1 MALDVVYGKQKK
13 DHVKAS
19 QLGRLLAGTT
29 GGGRYVL
36 GTQEHMAATMQTA
49 NLVRIGTG
57 DFVMDNRYITNEA
70 YVDLMV
76 GSGQSGYNRND
87 LVCVRYEKDG
97 SGIETANLVV
107 VKGTPTAGEAADPP
121 FAHGSIVD
129 GDSLAEFPLWRLPI
143 EGLNVRTP
151 VPIFEELEPYA
162 RFRESALARI
172 ANLESSHDLR
182 WQTLWEGDWWAGKA
196 SDSTKAG
203 SRTLTRSASGAK
215 QLCFLFSLCEKTE
228 GGTWVTRNT
237 GWYSVVIPSMQWPWG
252 AGHTFAYSYM
262 RSDGGADW
270 AYKYIYLYADRMVGY
285 EMNDEGS
292 NRICTLRGVYAIY

>member
-70 YVDLMV
+70 YVDLTV

-87 LVCVRYEKDG
+87 LVCVRYERDG
-97 SGIETANLVV
+97 SGIETADLVV
-107 VKGTPTAGEAADPP
+107 VKGTPTAGEAADPS

-151 VPIFEELEPYA
+151 VPVFDELEPYA
-162 RFRESALARI
+162 KFRKSALERI

-182 WQTLWEGDWWAGKA
+182 WQTLWEGDWWGGKA
-196 SDSTKAG
+196 GDGQAG
-203 SRTLTRSASGAK
+203 QRKFVRSAKGAK
-215 QLCFLFSLCEKTE
+215 LWVFLWSHCVNTDAGWKTE
-228 GGTWVTRNT
+228 NT
-237 GWYSVVIPSMQWPWG
+237 GWFATELPNPQWSYGSGINFSMS
-252 AGHTFAYSYM
+252 HM
-262 RSDGGADW
+262 RSDGGATW
-270 AYKYIYLYADRMVGY
+270 AYKYLYLYADRMVGY
-285 EMNDEGS
+285 TGNDEGD
-292 NRICTLRGVYAIY
+292 NCTFTLRGVYAIY